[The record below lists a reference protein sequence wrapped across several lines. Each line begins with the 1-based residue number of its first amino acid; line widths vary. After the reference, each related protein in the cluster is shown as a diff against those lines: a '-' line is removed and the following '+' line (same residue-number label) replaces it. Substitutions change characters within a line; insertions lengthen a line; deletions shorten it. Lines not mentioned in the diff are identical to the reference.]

1 MAKDSLPPM
10 PEPLPSN
17 ATAVQVTC
25 PPTRAVQGS
34 QCADLIGHVG
44 GLLGTA
50 RQLLSHR
57 RLAQRCQV
65 ALWCTVGR
73 WRAHNYSVHRLLAL
87 LARRATGHA
96 ISATTQHCKSN
107 EARPHTS
114 ALFFSAR
121 RAQAAAL
128 NS

>member
-73 WRAHNYSVHRLLAL
+73 WRAQL
-87 LARRATGHA
+87 
-96 ISATTQHCKSN
+96 
-107 EARPHTS
+107 
-114 ALFFSAR
+114 FSAPPAGPAGPTR
-121 RAQAAAL
+121 HWTCHFSNHPAL
-128 NS
+128 